1 VGKPSGGYSHTAGG
15 FLHGNYDPPMS
26 FGDAGERLK
35 GKRVCI
41 CVGAGG
47 VGKTSISAAL
57 AVGLAARGQKVA
69 VLTIDPAPR
78 LATALGVREL
88 SGEPWPIDP
97 APFAS
102 AGLQMKGELW
112 AMALDTKRA
121 FDEIVTRLAPDRR
134 SLAEILSNPIYRE
147 LSSAV
152 AGSQELGAITK
163 LYELRH
169 ESDFDVIV
177 LDTPPSRNAVDFL
190 EAPTQLLGF
199 LEGRA
204 LRVFTAPGGVAAR
217 LLGSSTALIF
227 SVFARVSGVDMLG
240 ELSRFFR
247 SLSGVIDGF
256 QDRTRSVSALLRDS
270 DTSFMII
277 TSPDPEPAREAVFLA
292 NKLADGGMARGGLIV
307 NRVHF
312 EGLDGHSPEQVQ
324 ALLAPAL
331 GRTLARRVAANLAD
345 FDVLVRRDRDI
356 VARLS
361 RELEEAQPILV
372 PYLDHDIDDVGG
384 LARVAA
390 HLFG

>member
-1 VGKPSGGYSHTAGG
+1 
-15 FLHGNYDPPMS
+15 
-26 FGDAGERLK
+26 
-35 GKRVCI
+35 
-41 CVGAGG
+41 
-47 VGKTSISAAL
+47 
-57 AVGLAARGQKVA
+57 
-69 VLTIDPAPR
+69 
-78 LATALGVREL
+78 
-88 SGEPWPIDP
+88 
-97 APFAS
+97 
-102 AGLQMKGELW
+102 
-112 AMALDTKRA
+112 
-121 FDEIVTRLAPDRR
+121 
-134 SLAEILSNPIYRE
+134 
-147 LSSAV
+147 V

-169 ESDFDVIV
+169 ESDIDVIV

-204 LRVFTAPGGVAAR
+204 LRVFISPGGVAAR
-217 LLGSSTALIF
+217 LVGGSTALIF

-256 QDRTRSVSALLRDS
+256 QDRTRSVSALLRDG

-277 TSPDPEPAREAVFLA
+277 TSPDPEPAREAMFLA
-292 NKLADGGMARGGLIV
+292 SKLTAGGMARGGLIV

-312 EGLDGHSPEQVQ
+312 DGLDGHSPEQVQ
-324 ALLAPAL
+324 ALLAPTL
-331 GRTLARRVAANLAD
+331 GRALAGRVAANLAD

-361 RELEEAQPILV
+361 RELEEAEPMLV